1 MLKISKHFQKFLF
14 SLCFV
19 FFFCVFS
26 ADFFPSVSA
35 FFSPF
40 FFSFLQ
46 LAWLLFI
53 GDFCLPR
60 WQAWSACWP
69 AAGGV
74 VAAVGGLS
82 AVVLRRLVGDCRK
95 RQGRYGDRACCAAL
109 RRLNCTLV
117 LQFMIV
123 SIASL
128 IGLKF
133 SMFCNCT
140 PGRISKLIFDFERLF
155 HFGPLP
161 LIHAIWPL
169 IDN

>member
-1 MLKISKHFQKFLF
+1 MERERAGAACRERQNFPVFF
-14 SLCFV
+14 SL
-19 FFFCVFS
+19 S
-26 ADFFPSVSA
+26 RLLP
-35 FFSPF
+35 PL
-40 FFSFLQ
+40 LQ

-60 WQAWSACWP
+60 WQAWSAWWP

-109 RRLNCTLV
+109 RRPNCTLV

-123 SIASL
+123 SIASS

-133 SMFCNCT
+133 SIFCNCT
-140 PGRISKLIFDFERLF
+140 PGRISTLPLTLNAFFNLVPYLCF
-155 HFGPLP
+155 MQFGP
-161 LIHAIWPL
+161 
-169 IDN
+169 